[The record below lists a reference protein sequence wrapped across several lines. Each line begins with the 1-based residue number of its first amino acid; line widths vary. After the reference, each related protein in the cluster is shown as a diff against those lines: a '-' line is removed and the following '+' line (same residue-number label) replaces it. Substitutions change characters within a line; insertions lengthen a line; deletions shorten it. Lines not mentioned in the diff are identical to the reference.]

1 MDSFA
6 PPPPSAPEPAPSAG
20 EAAYP
25 LALEPDRVPFLLPM
39 IAPSVILLGLLGVGG
54 ALGAFLIADSLPG
67 AVAAMGAA
75 ALGIGFAVYAA
86 GVVFRKERYEVLPS
100 RVVAHRG
107 TLFSDQTTELEVKNI
122 THVKRRLP
130 WIRHKLFGVGDVM
143 IESAGSSSSEVVL
156 RSVRR
161 PREVYAQIQALM
173 RENGFQLAQKA
184 LLHEEQPDL
193 LGVVLECIGIA
204 GSAFFAILYI
214 GLGMVMAAPL
224 LGGIAAS
231 VVIAL
236 FGCGLLIYFLDMR
249 RRTYRVYDD
258 VLVYEEG
265 FLTRDDAFIPSENLA
280 DSNTHR
286 TFFDRILGLFD
297 VRVSCQGAGQE
308 IAFRRLRHGVAL
320 DAAIGRVIAAS
331 KDRPRPGA
339 RPVEDGLGEGEQG
352 AEDEAGGR
360 RRRRSKRAPIPLPTP
375 SGQAWTGQLN
385 PGLGRTVAPFVIAI
399 GAVLT
404 LALVSVPLVLALGSP
419 MALGMFAG
427 PPLAL
432 ICMGAASRLLQAACT
447 RFEVREGSVKSRF
460 SFLSVQERECT
471 YDKITG
477 VQIREWPFDRWLG
490 TLTIRLWSIGADQP
504 LDLFNVRH
512 EDVDLTAFLIQT
524 GVTSQEDLLTI
535 PARFSLQRYLRAQ
548 LPFALACAFFALAA
562 VGAALVIDLRLLAL
576 LAVPAALLGA
586 GFVYG
591 KLYFPRMELRCKD
604 RHLEAYEG
612 LILRVVTRVRYGWV
626 KKVQLTRYPLGEEGD
641 LQVFVAGEQRL
652 LPNQQKSGLA
662 AAAAAKQ
669 QGATVPYGF
678 RVRYVEDLPVFEA
691 LLDELIED
699 GPHEEEVRA
708 IKERRLPSE
717 GERAAEVLHESQPAL
732 GNRLFVLVALSLL
745 TVAPIALLPLTIPYN
760 VLEVRRRRFRLE
772 RDRVVRQ
779 WGILFRHQATI
790 LYSRFD
796 SIQRKQGLVN
806 KMFGNATLTVFTAGS
821 SNPDLVLEDMPDADA
836 VYEVLKKQ
844 YR

>member
-1 MDSFA
+1 MVV
-6 PPPPSAPEPAPSAG
+6 PS
-20 EAAYP
+20 
-25 LALEPDRVPFLLPM
+25 LIVLT
-39 IAPSVILLGLLGVGG
+39 LLGVAGAGAGYLALQSPPAALG
-54 ALGAFLIADSLPG
+54 ALGV
-67 AVAAMGAA
+67 AVLA
-75 ALGIGFAVYAA
+75 ALLTLYAA
-86 GVVFRKERYEVLPS
+86 GVVYKKERYEILPT
-100 RVVAHRG
+100 RLVAHRG
-107 TLFSDQTTELEVKNI
+107 TIFSDQTTELEVKNI

-130 WIRHKLFGVGDVM
+130 WIRYKLFGTGDVM

-156 RSVRR
+156 RSVQR

-173 RENGFQLAQKA
+173 RQNGFQLAQQH
-184 LLHEEQPDL
+184 LLHEERPDL
-193 LGVVLECIGIA
+193 LGVVLEVLGFA
-204 GSAFFAILYI
+204 ASAFFAIAYV
-214 GLGMVMAAPL
+214 GLGMVMASPV

-231 VVIAL
+231 AVVCVFSA
-236 FGCGLLIYFLDMR
+236 GLLIYFLDMR

-286 TFFDRILGLFD
+286 TLVDRILGLFD

-331 KDRPRPGA
+331 KDRPRPGTKPEPEGA
-339 RPVEDGLGEGEQG
+339 DAEGAEGEDG
-352 AEDEAGGR
+352 
-360 RRRRSKRAPIPLPTP
+360 RRRRSKRAPVPLPTP
-375 SGQAWTGQLN
+375 SGAAWTGQLN
-385 PGLGRTVAPFVIAI
+385 PALGRTIAPFVIGMGVI
-399 GAVLT
+399 LT
-404 LALVSVPLVLALGSP
+404 LALISVPLVLALGNP

-427 PPLAL
+427 PPLAF
-432 ICMGAASRLLQAACT
+432 ICMGAGSRLLQAACT

-460 SFLSVQERECT
+460 SFLSVQEREFT

-524 GVTSQEDLLTI
+524 GVTSQDDLLTI
-535 PARFSLQRYLRAQ
+535 PARFNLRRYLRAN
-548 LPFALACAFFALAA
+548 FAAALLAGVVV
-562 VGAALVIDLRLLAL
+562 VGLVAAALVVDLRLLGL
-576 LAVPAALLGA
+576 LALPGLIAVGA
-586 GFVYG
+586 YAYG
-591 KLYFPRMELRCKD
+591 RAYYPRMQLRCKD

-612 LILRVVTRVRYGWV
+612 LILRVVTRVRYQWV
-626 KKVQLTRYPLGEEGD
+626 KKVQLTRYPFGDEGD

-652 LPNQQKSGLA
+652 LPNQQKGGGLA
-662 AAAAAKQ
+662 AAAAAQQ

-699 GPHEEEVRA
+699 GPHPEEVEA
-708 IKERRLPSE
+708 IRERRLP
-717 GERAAEVLHESQPAL
+717 GPAEVAAGTLHESAPAL
-732 GNRLFVLVALSLL
+732 GNRLFLLIAISVLSVG
-745 TVAPIALLPLTIPYN
+745 PIVLLPLTIPYT
-760 VLEVRRRRFRLE
+760 VIEVRRRRFRLE

-779 WGILFRHQATI
+779 WGILYRSQATI

-796 SIQRKQGLVN
+796 SIQRKQGFVN

>member
-6 PPPPSAPEPAPSAG
+6 PPPASTPAPSVGVRYPLELKPDRIPFLIPMVVPAVIVLTVVG
-20 EAAYP
+20 TGGAIAAY
-25 LALEPDRVPFLLPM
+25 LVAQS
-39 IAPSVILLGLLGVGG
+39 APA
-54 ALGAFLIADSLPG
+54 ALGAA
-67 AVAAMGAA
+67 GAA
-75 ALGIGFAVYAA
+75 VLAALFALYAA
-86 GVVFRKERYEVLPS
+86 GVAFRKERYEIQARRL
-100 RVVAHRG
+100 VAHRG
-107 TLFSDQTTELEVKNI
+107 TIFSDQTTELEVKNI

-143 IESAGSSSSEVVL
+143 IESAGSSASEVVL
-156 RSVRR
+156 RSVQR
-161 PREVYAQIQALM
+161 PREVYAQIQTLM
-173 RENGFQLAQKA
+173 QENGFQLQRKA

-193 LGVVLECIGIA
+193 LGVVLECLGIA
-204 GSAFFAILYI
+204 ASAFFAIAYI
-214 GLGMVMAAPL
+214 GLGLVMAQPL

-231 VVIAL
+231 GVVCL
-236 FGCGLLIYFLDMR
+236 FGAGLLVYFLDMR

-286 TFFDRILGLFD
+286 TLIDRILGLFD

-339 RPVEDGLGEGEQG
+339 KPVEDAGEGEG
-352 AEDEAGGR
+352 EGEGEGR

-375 SGQAWTGQLN
+375 SGQAWTGQLS
-385 PGLGRTVAPFVIAI
+385 PGLGRTVAPFAI
-399 GAVLT
+399 GIGLILT
-404 LALVSVPLVLALGSP
+404 LAAVSVPLVLATGAP
-419 MALGMFAG
+419 MALGMSAG
-427 PPLAL
+427 PPLFML
-432 ICMGAASRLLQAACT
+432 CMAAASRLLRATCT

-460 SFLSVQERECT
+460 SFLSVEEREFT

-490 TLTIRLWSIGADQP
+490 TFTIRLWSIGADQP
-504 LDLFNVRH
+504 LDLFHIRH
-512 EDVDLTAFLIQT
+512 EDIDLTAFLIQT
-524 GVTSQEDLLTI
+524 GVTSQDDLLTI
-535 PARFSLQRYLRAQ
+535 PARFSLRRYLRANFAAAIVAAVAM
-548 LPFALACAFFALAA
+548 LGLVIAALA
-562 VGAALVIDLRLLAL
+562 VE
-576 LAVPAALLGA
+576 PMLLGLLVVPGVIA
-586 GFVYG
+586 GGAYLYG
-591 KLYFPRMELRCKD
+591 RAYYPRMQLRCMD

-612 LILRVVTRVRYGWV
+612 LVLRVVTRVRYEWV
-626 KKVQLTRYPLGEEGD
+626 KKVQLTRYPFGEEGD

-652 LPNQQKSGLA
+652 LPAQQKGGLV

-699 GPHEEEVRA
+699 GPHPEEVEA
-708 IKERRLPSE
+708 IQARKLPP
-717 GERAAEVLHESQPAL
+717 AEPPLHESQPAL
-732 GNRLFVLVALSLL
+732 GNRLFLLVVLSVL
-745 TVAPIALLPLTIPYN
+745 TVAPILLLPLTIPYN

-779 WGILFRHQATI
+779 WGILYRHQATI

-796 SIQRKQGLVN
+796 SIQRKQGFLN

-836 VYEVLKKQ
+836 VYEVMKKH